1 MIHGDLTPAAGV
13 IDRQAI
19 VRVKNFGLPA
29 DDAYFKETLASLGPD
44 AVTLPPQSAEG
55 DVLACGL
62 LMWQVL
68 SEPVL
73 TVQASGE
80 RAGRRRDFRQDVP
93 EAVRELVR
101 RCVPSGHPRRIVD
114 AGTLALESEALT
126 D

>member
-1 MIHGDLTPAAGV
+1 MIHGDLTPAAV
-13 IDRQAI
+13 LIDRQAI
-19 VRVKNFGLPA
+19 VRVNNFGLPP

-73 TVQASGE
+73 TVQARGE
-80 RAGRRRDFRQDVP
+80 RAGGRRAFRPALPD
-93 EAVRELVR
+93 AVRELGR
-101 RCVPSGHPRRIVD
+101 RCGLSEYPRRIV
-114 AGTLALESEALT
+114 AAETLAL
-126 D
+126 